1 MNQKLANNHWEFLNG
16 SWRQV
21 FKATFCCINT
31 RIIHSEIFLFLQT
44 SFISV
49 RGGDSWPESW
59 ELKEGWV
66 GLQLTPM
73 QRGYTEHWLQ
83 RLPLVQAC
91 FFYFNTPSFQ
101 LLKKGLV
108 FCCFCIYKWS
118 QMFGK
123 KNPYFALKN
132 FFLIYQSV
140 FVLFLFFFQ
149 TIQKQIKMQIKRIL
163 FLIGHGEEKYL

>member
-1 MNQKLANNHWEFLNG
+1 MFLKEKYWIESNKKLANDHWEFLNG

-21 FKATFCCINT
+21 FQATFCCINT
-31 RIIHSEIFLFLQT
+31 RIIHSERFLFLQT

-59 ELKEGWV
+59 EFKEGWV

-91 FFYFNTPSFQ
+91 F
-101 LLKKGLV
+101 V
-108 FCCFCIYKWS
+108 FLTHQVS
-118 QMFGK
+118 
-123 KNPYFALKN
+123 N
-132 FFLIYQSV
+132 F
-140 FVLFLFFFQ
+140 
-149 TIQKQIKMQIKRIL
+149 
-163 FLIGHGEEKYL
+163 